1 MAFARAI
8 FAALIAISVVLL
20 PVASMAAFKMKAA
33 DLVQMHH
40 GSAAES
46 AADSSAD
53 PMHDCCPP
61 DSNPCKGMDHCLP
74 MACCFAASVTLSN
87 EFATVVEF
95 PALLAS
101 TMPRLESEPPDSQG
115 GSPPFRPPRV

>member
-1 MAFARAI
+1 MRTMAFARAI

-20 PVASMAAFKMKAA
+20 PVASMAAFRMQAA
-33 DLVQMHH
+33 ALVQMQD
-40 GSAAES
+40 GS
-46 AADSSAD
+46 AADSAVDSSAN

-61 DSNPCKGMDHCLP
+61 DSNPCKGMDHCLS

-101 TMPRLESEPPDSQG
+101 TMPRLESEPPDSLG
-115 GSPPFRPPRV
+115 GSPP